1 MEKVIDLHTHTNF
14 SDGILTPKELLEKAV
29 DLGISAI
36 AITDHDT
43 VDGYKAAKKT
53 SENMPIEL
61 VVGCE
66 FSCFE
71 NGKEYHLLGYEF
83 DIENPILK
91 NHLQHYHKFRLIRA
105 KQIYNKLSQIGI
117 EVEFDAILEKA
128 NGAAIARPHIA
139 AVLVDHGYVNDMR
152 EAFNLYLGD
161 GRPAYH
167 PKANFPVAAAI
178 EMINNAGGVAVLAH
192 PADFVSQKDLYK
204 MIQSGLDGIE
214 VNHPIHN
221 EEKKK
226 YYHSIASQYWLLET
240 GGSDFHGSRPYD
252 EGNFG
257 KFIVPYSVLESIR
270 YHSFV
275 K

>member
-1 MEKVIDLHTHTNF
+1 MDKVVDFHTHTSF
-14 SDGILTPKELLEKAV
+14 SDGILTPDELLQKAA
-29 DLGISAI
+29 DRGISAI

-43 VDGYKAAKKT
+43 VDGYIAAKEIVHKY
-53 SENMPIEL
+53 PVEL

-66 FSCFE
+66 FSCYE

-83 DIENPILK
+83 DINNPILQSHVK
-91 NHLQHYHKFRLIRA
+91 HYHKFRLIRA
-105 KQIYNKLSQIGI
+105 KQIYNKLIQLGI
-117 EVEFDAILEKA
+117 EFEFDAIMQKA

-139 AVLVDHGYVNDMR
+139 SVLVELGYVEDMR
-152 EAFNLYLGD
+152 EAFNLYLGE

-167 PKANFPVAAAI
+167 PKANFPVASAI
-178 EMINNAGGVAVLAH
+178 EMINNAGGVAILAH
-192 PADFVSQKDLYK
+192 PADFVTQKDLYK

-221 EEKKK
+221 QSQRK
-226 YYHSIASQYWLLET
+226 YYHSIAGQYWLLET
-240 GGSDFHGSRPYD
+240 GGSDYHGSRVYD
-252 EGNFG
+252 EDNFG
-257 KFIVPYSVLESIR
+257 KFTMPYSVLESIR